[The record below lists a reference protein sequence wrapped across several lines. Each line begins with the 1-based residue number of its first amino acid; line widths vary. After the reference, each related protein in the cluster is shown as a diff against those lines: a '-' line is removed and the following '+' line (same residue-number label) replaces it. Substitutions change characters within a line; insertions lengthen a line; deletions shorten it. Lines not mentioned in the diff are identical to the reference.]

1 MSNFIRIAI
10 TVFLLSGC
18 ALANSTSM
26 PYKSWRLGFS
36 APNYM
41 EVWIETADVVDIQD
55 QVYRRAMSGTA
66 AIQTPPNNSGDPRGW
81 PKRAG
86 WGAGKYVTGAD
97 LPKKIYVRWQ
107 SLVEPETYKMVI
119 DIPESTRVI
128 MRKEEKVF
136 CAFDGKWIT
145 DYRNALVIYL
155 VPGGLA
161 KVWVLGPCLPPIEVA
176 KVKAEIDPRGPYEGE
191 SGGKHRPLSA
201 VSKAYVEKFGVPYDS
216 WK

>member
-1 MSNFIRIAI
+1 M
-10 TVFLLSGC
+10 VLL
-18 ALANSTSM
+18 
-26 PYKSWRLGFS
+26 PYKRLQ
-36 APNYM
+36 
-41 EVWIETADVVDIQD
+41 IIQ
-55 QVYRRAMSGTA
+55 
-66 AIQTPPNNSGDPRGW
+66 AILRGW
-81 PKRAG
+81 PERPG
-86 WGAGKYVTGAD
+86 WGKGKYVTGAD

-107 SLVEPETYKMVI
+107 SLVEPQTYKMVI

-176 KVKAEIDPRGPYEGE
+176 TVKAEIDPRGPYEGK
-191 SGGKHRPLSA
+191 SGGEYDSLSDE
-201 VSKAYVEKFGVPYDS
+201 SKAYVEKFGVPYDS